1 MSLSSIS
8 LNPHL
13 TSPVPPA
20 PQTFDARASLLR
32 MDCLWQIE
40 DGLVRTLTWL
50 EDGTLVAT
58 GIWGKGDRIGKP
70 LTKLDPY
77 QIECISR
84 VRAVPLPL
92 THVEDMDA
100 IVWEHL
106 QQAEALM
113 QIRSYKRV
121 DMMLLKLLT
130 WLSTRFGQDV
140 DTGRLIDLRLTH
152 RDLSELLGA
161 TRVTVTRTLNQLEQQ
176 RLIERL
182 PLQRLILREEEI
194 WHYEI

>member
-1 MSLSSIS
+1 MALLSTALS
-8 LNPHL
+8 PHL
-13 TSPVPPA
+13 TLPVPPG

-32 MDCLWQIE
+32 TDCLWQIE
-40 DGLVRTLTWL
+40 EGLVRTLTWL
-50 EDGTLVAT
+50 EDGTLIAM

-70 LTKLDPY
+70 LTKVDPY

-84 VRAVPLPL
+84 VRAIPLPPSQ
-92 THVEDMDA
+92 VEDMDV

-140 DTGRLIDLRLTH
+140 GTGRLIDLRLTH
-152 RDLSELLGA
+152 QDLSELLGA

-176 RLIERL
+176 GLIERL
-182 PLQRLILREEEI
+182 PLQQIILREEEI

>member
-1 MSLSSIS
+1 MSLLSTTLS
-8 LNPHL
+8 PHL
-13 TSPVPPA
+13 TSPVPPVS
-20 PQTFDARASLLR
+20 QIFDARASLLR

-50 EDGTLVAT
+50 EDGTLVAM

-70 LTKLDPY
+70 LTKVDPY

-84 VRAVPLPL
+84 VRAIPLPL
-92 THVEDMDA
+92 SQVEDMDV
-100 IVWEHL
+100 IVWDHL

-113 QIRSYKRV
+113 QIRSYKRI
-121 DMMLLKLLT
+121 DIMLLKLLT

-140 DTGRLIDLRLTH
+140 GTGRLIDLRLTH
-152 RDLSELLGA
+152 QDLSELLGA

-176 RLIERL
+176 GLIERL
-182 PLQRLILREEEI
+182 PLQRIILREEET

>member
-1 MSLSSIS
+1 MSLSTPIS
-8 LNPHL
+8 PHL
-13 TSPVPPA
+13 TSPVSPVS
-20 PQTFDARASLLR
+20 QIFDARASLLR
-32 MDCLWQIE
+32 MDCLWHIE

-50 EDGTLVAT
+50 EDGTLVAM
-58 GIWGKGDRIGKP
+58 GVWGKGDRIGKP
-70 LTKLDPY
+70 LTKVDPY

-84 VRAVPLPL
+84 VRATPLPL
-92 THVEDMDA
+92 SQVEDMDV

-121 DMMLLKLLT
+121 DIMLLKLLT

-140 DTGRLIDLRLTH
+140 GSGRLIDLRLTH
-152 RDLSELLGA
+152 QDLSELLGA

-176 RLIERL
+176 GLIERL
-182 PLQRLILREEEI
+182 PLQRIILREEET